1 MSDQLSFAL
10 CALLI
15 RDQIMPDFF
24 QLLVLSLLQGVTEF
38 LPVSS
43 SGHLVLL
50 PFITGWADQGR
61 GLDVAAHLGT
71 LAAVLIWWRADIIL
85 MLSGLLSFGRKH
97 AEGWLLFWQLVLASL
112 PVILAGLLVHI
123 WDPDFLRLAL
133 TVAVANL
140 VFAGWL
146 WWADKQPEQAP
157 DAGQPGQ
164 PASWRAVLL
173 IGLAQILAL
182 IPGASRSGVTISM
195 ARQLGWPRAAAARFS
210 MLLSIPV
217 IAGAGCLSLL
227 DLAGQQG
234 ATSLTAALVTTLL
247 SFVFALLA
255 IRWLMGWLARAD
267 FRIFVIY
274 RLVLGVL
281 LLGFLAGGF
290 F

>member
-1 MSDQLSFAL
+1 
-10 CALLI
+10 
-15 RDQIMPDFF
+15 MPDFF

-123 WDPDFLRLAL
+123 WDPHFLRLAL

>member
-10 CALLI
+10 CARGI
-15 RDQIMPDFF
+15 RAQIRPDFF
-24 QLLVLSLLQGVTEF
+24 QLLVLSVLQGVTEF

-85 MLSGLLSFGRKH
+85 MLRGLLSFGRKH

-140 VFAGWL
+140 
-146 WWADKQPEQAP
+146 
-157 DAGQPGQ
+157 
-164 PASWRAVLL
+164 
-173 IGLAQILAL
+173 LAL

-227 DLAGQQG
+227 NLAGQQG

>member
-1 MSDQLSFAL
+1 
-10 CALLI
+10 
-15 RDQIMPDFF
+15 MPDFF
-24 QLLVLSLLQGVTEF
+24 QLLTLSLIQGVTEF

-50 PFITGWADQGR
+50 PVLAGWTDQGR

-71 LAAVLIWWRADIIL
+71 LAAVLIWWRADIL
-85 MLSGLLSFGRKH
+85 QMVRGLLSLGRTE

-123 WDPDFLRLAL
+123 WDPDFLRLAM
-133 TVAVANL
+133 TVALANL

-146 WWADKQPEQAP
+146 WWADRQPEQAAAP
-157 DAGQPGQ
+157 AQPGH
-164 PASWRAVLL
+164 PAGWRAVLL

-195 ARQLGWPRAAAARFS
+195 ARQLGWPRAEAARFS

-217 IAGAGCLSLL
+217 IAGAGCLLLL
-227 DLAGQQG
+227 DLIEEGG
-234 ATSLTAALVTTLL
+234 PDSLLAALITGLL
-247 SFVFALLA
+247 SFIFALLA

-267 FRIFVIY
+267 FRVFVVY
-274 RLVLGVL
+274 RLVLGVFLLGL
-281 LLGFLAGGF
+281 LLPGFLATGF

>member
-1 MSDQLSFAL
+1 
-10 CALLI
+10 
-15 RDQIMPDFF
+15 MPDFL
-24 QLLVLSLLQGVTEF
+24 QLLALSLIQGVTEF

-50 PFITGWADQGR
+50 PFLAGWTDQGR

-71 LAAVLIWWRADIIL
+71 LAAVLIWWRADIVQ
-85 MLSGLLSFGRKH
+85 MLRGLLSFGRTEP
-97 AEGWLLFWQLVLASL
+97 EGWLLFWQLVLASL
-112 PVILAGLLVHI
+112 PVILAGLLIHI
-123 WDPDFLRLAL
+123 WDPGFLRLAV
-133 TVAVANL
+133 TVALANL
-140 VFAGWL
+140 IFAGWL
-146 WWADKQPEQAP
+146 WWADRQPEQAAAP
-157 DAGQPGQ
+157 AQPGH

-195 ARQLGWPRAAAARFS
+195 ARQLGWPRRQAARFS

-217 IAGAGCLSLL
+217 IAGAGCLLLL
-227 DLAGQQG
+227 DLIAEGG
-234 ATSLTAALVTTLL
+234 PDSLTAALITGLL

-274 RLVLGVL
+274 RLVLGVFLLGL
-281 LLGFLAGGF
+281 LLPGFLATGLF
-290 F
+290 